1 MNITTLFFSSI
12 GIIFSLIFIFI
23 ILYNRSLR
31 TIPNILTLNSAIA
44 ILLLSSDTFSIGIYV
59 LYRDIK
65 RRQLQMEIEMKSLFL
80 CHLRGCI
87 AHISFCALVYSYAI
101 QACYRL
107 VGTIFYHR
115 VSYNHLRIYVY
126 AISIQWSF
134 AILQLLPIILGNN
147 QIYIKHEYLC
157 QIAIE
162 NSKAIGYICFTNYL
176 IPLTIIM
183 IIYYKITRSVRKK
196 ENNGAYKYNI
206 HRVRRQVV
214 LIQRI
219 VILILVLLVLGG
231 PYSIFIILEALS
243 IKRAPSYA
251 HRIGFMFISIACASS
266 IITII
271 YFARS
276 IRKMIIEFLSIKK
289 KSLQR
294 NELQRLNSIRNME
307 LTPKRMPMSTTDDT
321 CIGII
326 SSLIF
331 IFIILYNRSLRTIAN
346 ILTLNSTAA
355 ILIMSSD
362 TLAIGIYVLYRDIK
376 RRQLQ
381 MEIEMKSLFL
391 CHVCGYIAHM
401 SFGALVYSYVI
412 QACYR
417 LVGTIFYHQF
427 SYNNLKIYMYAIC
440 AQWSFAILQLLPI
453 ILGNNQIYIK
463 HEYLCQI
470 AFENS
475 KAIGYLCVTNYL
487 IPLTIIMIIYYKI
500 TRSVREKE
508 NNGTYRYNIHRTR
521 RQVVLTQRILI
532 LIAILFVLG
541 GPYTVFIILE
551 ALSIASPPVYSHRI
565 GFMFIS
571 VASTLSI
578 ITIIYFAR
586 SVSEIIVNSI
596 SIKKKMPQKY
606 ELQRLNSI
614 KLTPIMYTNR
624 STHK

>member
-1 MNITTLFFSSI
+1 
-12 GIIFSLIFIFI
+12 
-23 ILYNRSLR
+23 
-31 TIPNILTLNSAIA
+31 
-44 ILLLSSDTFSIGIYV
+44 
-59 LYRDIK
+59 
-65 RRQLQMEIEMKSLFL
+65 
-80 CHLRGCI
+80 
-87 AHISFCALVYSYAI
+87 
-101 QACYRL
+101 
-107 VGTIFYHR
+107 
-115 VSYNHLRIYVY
+115 
-126 AISIQWSF
+126 
-134 AILQLLPIILGNN
+134 
-147 QIYIKHEYLC
+147 
-157 QIAIE
+157 
-162 NSKAIGYICFTNYL
+162 
-176 IPLTIIM
+176 
-183 IIYYKITRSVRKK
+183 
-196 ENNGAYKYNI
+196 AYKYNI

-243 IKRAPSYA
+243 IKRAPSYS

-271 YFARS
+271 YFTRS

-294 NELQRLNSIRNME
+294 NELQRLNSIQNME

-326 SSLIF
+326 FSLIF
-331 IFIILYNRSLRTIAN
+331 IFIILYNRSLRTIPN

-362 TLAIGIYVLYRDIK
+362 TLSIGIYVLYRDIK
-376 RRQLQ
+376 RRELQ

-391 CHVCGYIAHM
+391 CHVRGYIAHM

-440 AQWSFAILQLLPI
+440 AQWIFSILQLLPI

-463 HEYLCQI
+463 HEYLCQFAI
-470 AFENS
+470 ENS
-475 KAIGYLCVTNYL
+475 KGICYTNFTNYM
-487 IPLTIIMIIYYKI
+487 IPVIIIMIIYYKI
-500 TRSVREKE
+500 TRSVGEKE

-551 ALSIASPPVYSHRI
+551 ALSIAS
-565 GFMFIS
+565 
-571 VASTLSI
+571 
-578 ITIIYFAR
+578 
-586 SVSEIIVNSI
+586 
-596 SIKKKMPQKY
+596 
-606 ELQRLNSI
+606 
-614 KLTPIMYTNR
+614 
-624 STHK
+624 